1 LTGLALLVLASL
13 PFVLGM
19 TGDWLVFVALVAL
32 VAAIVA
38 GVGVLLV
45 FDRLTA
51 PFARILPDR
60 LIASLAVLARD
71 TRRLVLVPR
80 SCLTAVGL
88 SAINFVVMVFMVY
101 VLAMGLGIAAGFGD
115 LLVLV
120 PPVILLSMLPISL
133 AGWGVREGAMIV
145 ALGFVGVA
153 QGEALALSLL
163 FGVVNVLT
171 ALPGGVIWFVT
182 GNRKSG

>member
-1 LTGLALLVLASL
+1 
-13 PFVLGM
+13 M
-19 TGDWLVFVALVAL
+19 
-32 VAAIVA
+32 
-38 GVGVLLV
+38 
-45 FDRLTA
+45 RA
-51 PFARILPDR
+51 P
-60 LIASLAVLARD
+60 IASGTYPTRGMVIVPASMNTVASVAHGVTHNLIHRAADVCLKER
-71 TRRLVLVPR
+71 RRLVLVPR
-80 SCLTAVGL
+80 SCIIAVGL

-101 VLAMGLGIAAGFGD
+101 VLAMGLGITIGFGD

-153 QGEALALSLL
+153 QGNALALSFL
-163 FGVVNVLT
+163 FGVVNLLT

-182 GNRKSG
+182 GNRKDDRNPPAGV